1 MASGYAGGLPGP
13 QDERTATPRKILADV
28 GSAVLL
34 PGGVIIDGSQSRDP
48 LNSGDVDVLRDG
60 LVMGK
65 ITTGG
70 KYAPSILGVLAQAYD
85 KDGSSATTI
94 VVSAATATE
103 IARRIGTSGTFTV
116 TGPPTASGTVTT
128 ETVTFSAVDTD
139 TGAITVTTASN
150 DFIAGAFV
158 QPTDG
163 AETPLCLLYA
173 GGYGVKATDED
184 GTSIDEQFPTPLIGG
199 IVDASQI
206 INAPSDASLKTW
218 LKQTALNAVG
228 QFIFDDDF

>member
-1 MASGYAGGLPGP
+1 
-13 QDERTATPRKILADV
+13 V

-34 PGGVIIDGSQSRDP
+34 PGGVVIDGSNSRDP

-65 ITTGG
+65 TASG
-70 KYAPSILGVLAQAYD
+70 KYAPSILGVLSQAYD
-85 KDGSSATTI
+85 KDGSSATTM

-103 IARRIGTSGTFTV
+103 IARRIGTSGTFKV

-128 ETVTFSAVDTD
+128 ETITFSAVDTD

-163 AETPLCLLYA
+163 SETPRCLLYA
-173 GGYGVKATDED
+173 GGYGIKATDED
-184 GTSIDEQFPTPLIGG
+184 GASIDEQFPTPLIGG

-206 INAPSDASLKTW
+206 VNYPSDASLKTW

-228 QFIFDDDF
+228 QFVFDDDF